1 MERYFKIIAC
11 LAIMLVS
18 CEANVNEDMQEL
30 DLKKQLIG
38 LEKVQ
43 DRKSVV

>member
-18 CEANVNEDMQEL
+18 CDTNADEGMQEL

-38 LEKVQ
+38 LE
-43 DRKSVV
+43 